1 MHDKINKIY
10 MVIRNLIKVFKTA
23 LFHAV
28 LLHSTGLLCQAWALI
43 ATHKVQP
50 PALYNIW
57 RGNYSE
63 LDRS

>member
-1 MHDKINKIY
+1 
-10 MVIRNLIKVFKTA
+10 MVIKNLIKVFKTA
-23 LFHAV
+23 LFHPV
-28 LLHSTGLLCQAWALI
+28 LLHSTGLLCQAWALM

>member
-1 MHDKINKIY
+1 
-10 MVIRNLIKVFKTA
+10 MVIKNLIKVFKTA
-23 LFHAV
+23 LFPPV

-50 PALYNIW
+50 PALFNIW